1 MCDPCR
7 ALAAEARAAGA
18 AGETER
24 EKLILFILAE
34 HGKACHGEN

>member
-1 MCDPCR
+1 MCGLCR
-7 ALAAEARAAGA
+7 ALAAEADAAGA

-34 HGKACHGEN
+34 HGKACHGAN